1 MIRVSVAQGG
11 WRGDEVYAVQ
21 VQVNP
26 VNISEIV
33 AIAGS
38 GLLGL
43 LVLAGHWR
51 DRRGRLFGLLCLLL
65 AVWKSFDFAHPL
77 LTETVWVDSLSWAIG
92 ALSVYLAVHF
102 FVSYAFEEKG
112 RQPFIYYVAFL
123 VSLVFVVAALTG
135 VLGRSDAWKG
145 AFAAF
150 LFLASGFIVGL
161 MAWKFSRERDR
172 RLLVALLGAIFL
184 TLGVC
189 MQVVD
194 IIWELWELRPQTYG
208 MLAFEAC
215 FAYDILVAGLMR
227 ERREHLRALEELG
240 LREKR
245 LEMAE
250 TRFRKM
256 MDNSYDVIF
265 TVDREGNILAINT
278 DANEVLGFP
287 VERMLGKGYLDF
299 LDEEE
304 RGKAFDALARGLQG
318 EKIRFYDVTLRRPDG
333 KPVIL
338 SLTGTRLYSEKEA
351 ALVIARDVTGSRD
364 MEKQLR
370 ERNLLLQ
377 EANRRLREL
386 DQLKTE
392 LVGIVGHELRSPL
405 TVINSYA
412 ASLRDHWEKMGE
424 ERKLACIEHVLR
436 ECDRLNRM
444 VENVLDMSRIESEQI
459 FLDRCRGDLVLFLD
473 DVTREMAM
481 SPGSRPMHLVT
492 SVRSIE
498 LEADWDKVK
507 QVLINLLDNAFRY
520 SPPGG
525 RVVIT
530 GDVQDTVAVVRV
542 KDQGPGIP
550 REGRDHLFDK
560 FTQSKVEGIGR
571 GLGLGLYVVRTFVE
585 AHGGEVWVEDEE
597 GMGAVLAFSL
607 PMPEQ

>member
-1 MIRVSVAQGG
+1 M
-11 WRGDEVYAVQ
+11 Q
-21 VQVNP
+21 VQLNLINVT
-26 VNISEIV
+26 EIV
-33 AIAGS
+33 AIVGS
-38 GLLGL
+38 SLLGF

-51 DRRGRLFGLLCLLL
+51 DQRGRLFGLLCLLL
-65 AVWKSFDFAHPL
+65 AVWKGFDFAHPL
-77 LTETVWVDSLSWAIG
+77 LTQKVWVDSLSWAIG
-92 ALSVYLAVHF
+92 SLSIYLAVHF

-112 RQPFIYYVAFL
+112 RHDIIYRGAFL
-123 VSLVFVVAALTG
+123 ASLIFAVAALTN
-135 VLGRSDAWKG
+135 VLGRSDPWKE

-150 LFLASGFIVGL
+150 LFISSGIIVGL
-161 MAWKFSRERDR
+161 TAWKFNRGKDR
-172 RLLVALLGAIFL
+172 RLLLVLLGAIFI

-189 MQVVD
+189 LQLVG
-194 IIWELWELRPQTYG
+194 IIWDLWEIRSQAYG
-208 MLAFEAC
+208 MLLFEAC
-215 FAYDILVAGLMR
+215 FGYEILVAGLLR
-227 ERREHLRALEELG
+227 ERQKHMRALEELG

-250 TRFRKM
+250 SRFRKM
-256 MDNSYDVIF
+256 LDNSYDVIF
-265 TVDREGNILAINT
+265 TMDREGNILAINT
-278 DANEVLGFP
+278 EAREVLGFP

-304 RGKAFDALARGLQG
+304 RTKAFDALARGLQG
-318 EKIRFYDVTLRRPDG
+318 EKIRFFDVTLQRPDG

-351 ALVIARDVTGSRD
+351 ALVIARDVTGSRE
-364 MEKQLR
+364 MEEELR
-370 ERNLLLQ
+370 ERNRLLE

-412 ASLRDHWEKMGE
+412 AALRDHWEKMGE

-444 VENVLDMSRIESEQI
+444 VENVLDMSRIESEQV
-459 FLDRCRGDLVLFLD
+459 FLDRRRGDLVIFLD
-473 DVTREMAM
+473 EVTREMAM
-481 SPGSRPMHLVT
+481 SPRSRPMHLVT

-498 LEADWDKVK
+498 LEADWDKIK

-520 SPPGG
+520 SPPEG

-530 GDVQDTVAVVRV
+530 SDVQDAKAVVRV
-542 KDQGPGIP
+542 KDQGTGIP
-550 REGRDHLFDK
+550 REDRDLLFEK
-560 FTQSKVEGIGR
+560 FTQTKVEGMER

-585 AHGGEVWVEDEE
+585 AHGGQVWIEDEA

-607 PMPEQ
+607 PLQEQ

>member
-1 MIRVSVAQGG
+1 MG
-11 WRGDEVYAVQ
+11 AVQ
-21 VQVNP
+21 VQLNP
-26 VNISEIV
+26 VNVTEMA

-77 LTETVWVDSLSWAIG
+77 LTQETWVDSLSWATG
-92 ALSVYLAVHF
+92 SLSVYMAVHF

-112 RQPFIYYVAFL
+112 RHRLVYYGTLPVT
-123 VSLVFVVAALTG
+123 LVFMAAAMQG
-135 VLGRSDAWKG
+135 ALGRSDAWKG
-145 AFAAF
+145 AFAAY
-150 LFLASGFIVGL
+150 LFSATGL
-161 MAWKFSRERDR
+161 ILGLTAWRFGRERDR
-172 RLLVALLGAIFL
+172 RLLLALLGASFL
-184 TLGVC
+184 TIGACL
-189 MQVVD
+189 QVVD

-215 FAYDILVAGLMR
+215 FAYDILVAGLLR

-240 LREKR
+240 LRERR

-250 TRFRKM
+250 ARFRKM

-278 DANEVLGFP
+278 EAKEVLGFP

-299 LDEEE
+299 LEDEE
-304 RGKAFDALARGLQG
+304 RVKAFDALARGLQG
-318 EKIRFYDVTLRRPDG
+318 EKIKFYDITLRRPDG
-333 KPVIL
+333 TPVIL
-338 SLTGTRLYSEKEA
+338 SLTGTRLYSEREA
-351 ALVIARDVTGSRD
+351 ALVIARDVTGSRE
-364 MEKQLR
+364 MEKELR
-370 ERNLLLQ
+370 ERNLMLQ

-412 ASLRDHWEKMGE
+412 AALKDHWEKMSE
-424 ERKLACIEHVLR
+424 ERKLACIDHVLQ
-436 ECDRLNRM
+436 ECGRLNRM
-444 VENVLDMSRIESEQI
+444 VENVLDMSRIESEQV
-459 FLDRCRGDLVLFLD
+459 FLDRRRGDLVLFLD

-481 SPGSRPMHLVT
+481 TPGSRPMHLVT
-492 SVRSIE
+492 SQRSIE
-498 LEADWDKVK
+498 LEADWDKIK
-507 QVLINLLDNAFRY
+507 QVLINLLDNAFRF
-520 SPPGG
+520 SPPEG

-530 GDVQDTVAVVRV
+530 GEVQDAMAVVRV

-550 REGRDHLFDK
+550 RENREHLFDK
-560 FTQSKVEGIGR
+560 FTQSKLEGMER
-571 GLGLGLYVVRTFVE
+571 GLGLGLYIVRTFVE

-607 PMPEQ
+607 PLPQP